1 MWSAKA
7 PGARREQEVMNIYE
21 TTTGLREQSTQVER
35 IAEIRLRRIEVLRE
49 RITELRAALEKANA
63 DARALKPEVEQARH
77 DVVDLMRECDDL
89 REQLARVLDL
99 MPKVEL
105 LERAANYASIAQDRI
120 IEVSCGGPYPKQ
132 EADDEEALDDLAA
145 RIREWLEEQKGTSDD
160 NS

>member
-7 PGARREQEVMNIYE
+7 PGARREQEVMRIYE

-35 IAEIRLRRIEVLRE
+35 IAEIRLKRIEVLRE

-77 DVVDLMRECDDL
+77 DVVGLMRERDDL
-89 REQLARVLDL
+89 REQLARVTDL
-99 MPKVEL
+99 VPSADC
-105 LERAANYASIAQDRI
+105 LEMAEIAMAEWAAYLENCKANEHEMRVCRAYAQDAR
-120 IEVSCGGPYPKQ
+120 Q
-132 EADDEEALDDLAA
+132 LAA
-145 RIREWLEEQKGTSDD
+145 HIREWLAEHEGTSDD